1 MPARKIPEDSAGH
14 LLARSLERALRR
26 VRTEQSLAV
35 KHLAAE
41 PVHDLRIAL
50 RRCRSLAEGFS
61 ELNPHPYWRHLRKA
75 CKDLLDG
82 MAELRDSQVV
92 EEWARR
98 LGFLKGAFGASLLD
112 SLEDDERRAR
122 RGARKTLAHFSHRR
136 WKRWR
141 RRLPKHAEGITAPE
155 AHFARLALRR
165 LKKARELEDYWRIH
179 KSRHAAHRL
188 RVALKRF
195 RYTVESFL
203 PRHAAWSADLKNLQG
218 LLGNI
223 HDLDVLRQRVL
234 PLARAEGATPEGEK
248 WLAKIEATR
257 RKAVEDYWRAVLL
270 RPSAGTHAGQPGTL
284 WDRWE
289 KGLSKLAG
297 VTFPVL
303 GEPSPSRATRV
314 SHAGRRS
321 SRYSGRPHQLSAA
334 R

>member
-1 MPARKIPEDSAGH
+1 MPARKIPEDSASQ
-14 LLARSLERALRR
+14 LLAGSLERALRR
-26 VRTEQSLAV
+26 VRREQSLAIQ
-35 KHLAAE
+35 HLAPE

-98 LGFLKGAFGASLLD
+98 LGFDQGAPGTSLLD
-112 SLEDDERRAR
+112 SLEGDERRAR
-122 RGARKTLAHFSHRR
+122 RRARKTLAHFSRKR

-141 RRLPKHAEGITAPE
+141 RRLPKHAEGIAAPE
-155 AHFARLALRR
+155 AHFARLALGR

-203 PRHAAWSADLKNLQG
+203 PGHAAWSADLKNLQG
-218 LLGNI
+218 LLGTI
-223 HDLDVLRQRVL
+223 HDLDVLRQRIL
-234 PLARAEGATPEGEK
+234 PLARAESATQQREK
-248 WLAKIEATR
+248 WLAKIDATR
-257 RKAVEDYWRAVLL
+257 SKAAGEYWRSVVLK
-270 RPSAGTHAGQPGTL
+270 PVAGARLQPRTL

-289 KGLSKLAG
+289 RALSKLAG

-303 GEPSPSRATRV
+303 EEPSPSKATRV
-314 SHAGRRS
+314 SRAGRRS
-321 SRYSGRPHQLSAA
+321 SRFQGRPRRLSAA